1 MGLNTNASCHEV
13 LLQNEQ
19 WFRRPEDGYA
29 RRKGGGQHSVTND
42 QGVWLVF
49 LLAPEDCS
57 SVSTFKGVC
66 SILEES
72 RPLLF
77 LLENVDGMETK
88 SAKDSEEV
96 PSAVPVGLSWKL
108 KLDWI
113 WIVFF
118 SECFVLSLRRSQ
130 FCHGNSSILTFA
142 PRLMTHDSE
151 NDFSH
156 PVYGFRQVETVAK
169 SFFSDCPNTTCAA
182 ILLICDELSSRH
194 RYVNWPAKPQDRF
207 ARSNM
212 ELVLQYLRSLL
223 YYVTWFRIWTCS
235 YGLPQRRCRIYFF
248 GAAHAADGLGSRG
261 PVVLKRIP
269 KLLTCMQCELKL
281 KPAPSRSVSQIKSQL
296 LLTHMN
302 HGQSMVTVSESGYD
316 WLYNL
321 LITDNWYLITD
332 NLITW

>member
-118 SECFVLSLRRSQ
+118 LNALYWVCGVLS
-130 FCHGNSSILTFA
+130 FA
-142 PRLMTHDSE
+142 MVIQAFWLSRHDSWLMTVKTTSHTRCMDS
-151 NDFSH
+151 DKLR
-156 PVYGFRQVETVAK
+156 PLQKV
-169 SFFSDCPNTTCAA
+169 FFQIVQTQ
-182 ILLICDELSSRH
+182 H
-194 RYVNWPAKPQDRF
+194 
-207 ARSNM
+207 
-212 ELVLQYLRSLL
+212 VLQYYSFAMN
-223 YYVTWFRIWTCS
+223 W
-235 YGLPQRRCRIYFF
+235 
-248 GAAHAADGLGSRG
+248 AAD
-261 PVVLKRIP
+261 
-269 KLLTCMQCELKL
+269 T
-281 KPAPSRSVSQIKSQL
+281 
-296 LLTHMN
+296 
-302 HGQSMVTVSESGYD
+302 VT
-316 WLYNL
+316 
-321 LITDNWYLITD
+321 
-332 NLITW
+332 

>member
-169 SFFSDCPNTTCAA
+169 SFFFRLSKHNMCCNTTHLRWTEQQTPLRKLTCQA
-182 ILLICDELSSRH
+182 
-194 RYVNWPAKPQDRF
+194 
-207 ARSNM
+207 ARSLCKVQYGIGLAVPPIPAVLCH
-212 ELVLQYLRSLL
+212 LVPHLDL
-223 YYVTWFRIWTCS
+223 
-235 YGLPQRRCRIYFF
+235 
-248 GAAHAADGLGSRG
+248 
-261 PVVLKRIP
+261 
-269 KLLTCMQCELKL
+269 
-281 KPAPSRSVSQIKSQL
+281 
-296 LLTHMN
+296 
-302 HGQSMVTVSESGYD
+302 
-316 WLYNL
+316 
-321 LITDNWYLITD
+321 
-332 NLITW
+332 